1 MAVRSVFIT
10 KDTYPY
16 FEEVYVTMDWFGGF
30 AKSQKRKCEL
40 SLHLNFNKS
49 LDNKVLEISSSSLNP
64 LGSQLSAMNLKK
76 RTLRGVTSVE
86 SAFQSSRVY
95 YDGDEKIGPH
105 HEFLFLDGKECK
117 KRVKELSRGIHSYE
131 YEFDGMNFNAPDYHI
146 SLFYDYLYLNA
157 LLEEENKTV
166 REILL
171 NEGFTAFTDLAT
183 KALNSQARSCAIFVS
198 LYKLGL
204 IDKVKDYD
212 SYLELFRVGN
222 KDGHFISL
230 DGAYKDVQLL
240 RKSNAVSLLRPCINK
255 TVSVEDVE
263 VYYRKYYSHL
273 TNKKFDDYKR
283 LGVYDID
290 LSSMR
295 FQKVYYENDLVA
307 LRVVG
312 INGGIDIPVALLD
325 SDFEFKVKDSISL
338 QFYDDMYIS
347 ETEYKNKVVYPSLNE
362 LNDDIMFKVKEQL
375 S

>member
-49 LDNKVLEISSSSLNP
+49 LDNKVLEIYSSSLNP

-76 RTLRGVTSVE
+76 RTSRGVTSVE

-146 SLFYDYLYLNA
+146 LLFYDYLYLNA

-171 NEGFTAFTDLAT
+171 NEGFNCFYRF
-183 KALNSQARSCAIFVS
+183 S
-198 LYKLGL
+198 
-204 IDKVKDYD
+204 DK
-212 SYLELFRVGN
+212 S
-222 KDGHFISL
+222 
-230 DGAYKDVQLL
+230 
-240 RKSNAVSLLRPCINK
+240 
-255 TVSVEDVE
+255 T
-263 VYYRKYYSHL
+263 
-273 TNKKFDDYKR
+273 
-283 LGVYDID
+283 
-290 LSSMR
+290 
-295 FQKVYYENDLVA
+295 
-307 LRVVG
+307 
-312 INGGIDIPVALLD
+312 
-325 SDFEFKVKDSISL
+325 
-338 QFYDDMYIS
+338 
-347 ETEYKNKVVYPSLNE
+347 
-362 LNDDIMFKVKEQL
+362 
-375 S
+375 

>member
-1 MAVRSVFIT
+1 M
-10 KDTYPY
+10 
-16 FEEVYVTMDWFGGF
+16 
-30 AKSQKRKCEL
+30 
-40 SLHLNFNKS
+40 
-49 LDNKVLEISSSSLNP
+49 KVL
-64 LGSQLSAMNLKK
+64 
-76 RTLRGVTSVE
+76 
-86 SAFQSSRVY
+86 
-95 YDGDEKIGPH
+95 
-105 HEFLFLDGKECK
+105 
-117 KRVKELSRGIHSYE
+117 
-131 YEFDGMNFNAPDYHI
+131 
-146 SLFYDYLYLNA
+146 
-157 LLEEENKTV
+157 
-166 REILL
+166 
-171 NEGFTAFTDLAT
+171 TAFTDLAT
-183 KALNSQARSCAIFVS
+183 KALNSQARSCAIFMS

-204 IDKVKDYD
+204 IEKVKDYD

-273 TNKKFDDYKR
+273 TNKKSDDYKR

-295 FQKVYYENDLVA
+295 FKKVYYENDLVA

-312 INGGIDIPVALLD
+312 INRGIDIPVALLD